1 MSAEA
6 ARIISKISG
15 RKQISGF
22 EPMLGTVSAISPLTI
37 KFDDV
42 GFDVSAGLLVNA
54 SFMGHKRMGD
64 ITSPVMDLPDSE
76 IEFKGALSAGD
87 RVVGVAV
94 GGTHYVILCKVVPA

>member
-15 RKQISGF
+15 RKRISGF
-22 EPMLGTVSAISPLTI
+22 EPMLGTVQSLSPLTI

-42 GFDVSAGLLVNA
+42 GFEVSTGLLIN
-54 SFMGHKRMGD
+54 SLFLEPKKEDD
-64 ITSPVMDLPDSE
+64 ITSVNMNLSDAKID
-76 IEFKGALSAGD
+76 FKSSLAAGD

-94 GGTHYVILCKVVPA
+94 GGTHYVILCKVVST